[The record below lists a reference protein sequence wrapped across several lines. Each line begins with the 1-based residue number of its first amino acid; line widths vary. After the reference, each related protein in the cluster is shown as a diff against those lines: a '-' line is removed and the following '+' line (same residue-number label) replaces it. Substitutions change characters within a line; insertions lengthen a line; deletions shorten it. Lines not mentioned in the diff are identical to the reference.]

1 MIVSEIRGDL
11 VATLA
16 QAIENPNHQ
25 RTFIMGQ
32 GCNCFIRQGSGIAG
46 QLRRFPE
53 VYQADIDYGREG
65 DPLKLGEFSVALF
78 DKHGTVPQAAV
89 FNLYTQFSMGTR
101 ERHAEYSAIKEGVR
115 AMVRYLEDN
124 DDKIYLPL
132 IGAGLAGGDWEIIRH
147 IIDKASGN
155 KEIVIVH
162 FEEGTLIDW

>member
-1 MIVSEIRGDL
+1 
-11 VATLA
+11 
-16 QAIENPNHQ
+16 
-25 RTFIMGQ
+25 
-32 GCNCFIRQGSGIAG
+32 
-46 QLRRFPE
+46 
-53 VYQADIDYGREG
+53 
-65 DPLKLGEFSVALF
+65 
-78 DKHGTVPQAAV
+78 
-89 FNLYTQFSMGTR
+89 MGTR

-147 IIDKASGN
+147 IIDKSSGN